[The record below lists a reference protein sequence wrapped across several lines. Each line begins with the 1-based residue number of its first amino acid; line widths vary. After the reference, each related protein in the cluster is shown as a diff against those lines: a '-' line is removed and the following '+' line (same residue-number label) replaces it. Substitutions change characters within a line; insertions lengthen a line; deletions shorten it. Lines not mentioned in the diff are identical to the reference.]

1 MDMSQYGTMS
11 EYPHLNQYL
20 DTIRE
25 LDFVRGLQFSVERK
39 HPPDR
44 GVDGQLRIQTPKGT
58 FTFDVEEKNSYL
70 DRSLL
75 NAFIAQAK
83 HHIDA
88 THRPIILFARYVPA
102 PSAELLS
109 KAGINFLDRVGNM
122 HLALGK
128 NYTRTIIGNRE
139 PKVLRDTGTPG
150 AARVQLL
157 FVFAADEEAGKKTAR
172 QLAQASGLSKSTVA
186 RLRAEFVQEG
196 LLKHVSVRYELRE
209 RKEISQRLL
218 SGYEQALRPKLVMN
232 RFRAPEAE
240 PDVLLDRLRKTF
252 SRLSL
257 KWSLTGVQA
266 AFHLQRYYRA
276 PEVALFIDNPSREE
290 LRELRFLPDREG
302 PITLLRP
309 FGILPFWKEIS
320 GIAVAHP
327 WLIYAE
333 LMHSPDPRAHEAAE
347 QLRAQFIND

>member
-1 MDMSQYGTMS
+1 MNED
-11 EYPHLNQYL
+11 PHFNQYL

-25 LDFVRGLQFSVERK
+25 LDFVRGLQFSAESKRL
-39 HPPDR
+39 PDR

-58 FTFDVEEKNSYL
+58 FTFDIEEKNSYL

-75 NAFIAQAK
+75 TAFIAQAK

-88 THRPIILFARYVPA
+88 TRRPILLFARYVPT

-128 NYTRTIIGNRE
+128 NYTRTTIGNRE

-157 FVFAADEEAGKKTAR
+157 FVFAADEEAGTKTVR
-172 QLAQASGLSKSTVA
+172 QLAEASGLSKSTVA
-186 RLRAEFVQEG
+186 RLRDEFVQESF
-196 LLKHVSVRYELRE
+196 LKYVSGHYELRD

-218 SGYEQALRPKLVMN
+218 SGYGQTLRPKLLIN
-232 RFRAPEAE
+232 RFRAPEADPE
-240 PDVLLDRLRKTF
+240 VLLSRLRKTF
-252 SRLSL
+252 SNLSL
-257 KWSLTGVQA
+257 KWSVTGTQA
-266 AFHLQRYYRA
+266 AFQLERYYRA

-290 LRELRFLPDREG
+290 LREFRFLPDRDG

-309 FGILPFWKEIS
+309 FGVLPFWKEIS
-320 GIAVAHP
+320 GITVAHP

-333 LMHSPDPRAHEAAE
+333 LMHSPDSRAHEAAE
-347 QLRAQFIND
+347 QLRARFIT